1 VPFLKGKMA
10 SAEILAEEIWKL
22 LKNKIP
28 EITATGHLYSIKLY
42 ETPRNFVEYFGPDQS
57 NP

>member
-1 VPFLKGKMA
+1 MA